1 MVIIN
6 DRKFYDKPGSCDSCP
21 FFFSG
26 STHLCTNKGRGI
38 CTLFNEMHQ
47 PYINPPKRCQ
57 KLFNKAF
64 RMPNGSNLVIVMQ

>member
-6 DRKFYDKPGSCDSCP
+6 DRKFYDKPGSCGSCP

-47 PYINPPKRCQ
+47 
-57 KLFNKAF
+57 LFNKAF

>member
-6 DRKFYDKPGSCDSCP
+6 DRKFYDKPGSCGSCP

-38 CTLFNEMHQ
+38 VRFSMKCTNHTS
-47 PYINPPKRCQ
+47 IH
-57 KLFNKAF
+57 
-64 RMPNGSNLVIVMQ
+64 PNDARNYLIKHSVCLMGATL

>member
-6 DRKFYDKPGSCDSCP
+6 DRKFYDKPGSCGSCP

-26 STHLCTNKGRGI
+26 STYLCPNKGRGI

-47 PYINPPKRCQ
+47 PYINPQNDARNYLIKHSVC
-57 KLFNKAF
+57 LMGAT
-64 RMPNGSNLVIVMQ
+64 L